1 MQAHQAPPSPPA
13 LTGFVP
19 TIWNWIIQAVG
30 LVAVLLVITQNFDFE
45 YSAKE
50 VRTKVHY
57 KGNVL
62 IDLAKP
68 HDK

>member
-1 MQAHQAPPSPPA
+1 MQANQTASTSPA
-13 LTGFVP
+13 ITGFVP
-19 TIWNWIIQAVG
+19 TIWGLTIRALG
-30 LVAVLLVITQNFDFE
+30 LVALVLVITQNFDLE

-50 VRTKVHY
+50 VRTKFQY